1 MKLPFFLLLC
11 ILSATTPYTQNVGI
25 GTTSPAFRLDVG
37 GRMRVKTGTLGNVSS
52 SSGIW
57 LEDYRDGSN
66 RAFIGMQDSIRVGFY
81 GNGPDGFGWGLNFNT
96 RNGNVGIG
104 IANALSALHVHS
116 PENTF
121 NSYLRLTHSSSGTSF
136 SDGAYMGLD
145 GTNLL
150 FNNGEGGDVIFTLGG
165 GVSRLKIDNTG
176 NVGIEVTSPTER
188 LHISGNLKLQS
199 ATAQL
204 LFHNN
209 TSDRAAIQLSGESIE
224 IGTVAG
230 NTGGRVMFST
240 NNVTRMF
247 VSAAGELNRPRTGN
261 ADVLPIAFGRVLSNG
276 TVANIAGATVVKNFN
291 GSFNITL
298 IGEDISDDPD
308 AYTVIVNPF
317 ITGADEFDP
326 VSTRVRFDGDDILVE
341 FGHFNV
347 VFQNHADCGCT
358 QNLNS
363 YISGQG
369 YANANVGFSFLVYK
383 Q

>member
-11 ILSATTPYTQNVGI
+11 IGPIASAYAQNVGI
-25 GTTSPAFRLDVG
+25 GTTNPAFRLDVA
-37 GRMRVKTGTLGNVSS
+37 GRMRVKTGTIGNASS

-66 RAFIGMQDSIRVGFY
+66 RAFIGMQDSIRAGFY

-121 NSYLRLTHSSSGTSF
+121 NSYIRLTHQSSGTGF

-145 GTNLL
+145 GSNLL
-150 FNNGEGGDVIFTLGG
+150 FNNSEGGDVIFTLGG

-176 NVGIEVTSPTER
+176 NVGIDVASPAER
-188 LHISGNLKLQS
+188 LHVSGNLKLQS
-199 ATAQL
+199 STAQL

-209 TSDRAAIQLSGESIE
+209 TSDRAVIKLEGESID
-224 IGTVAG
+224 IGTASG
-230 NTGGRVMFST
+230 NTGGRVIFST

-261 ADVLPIAFGRVLSNG
+261 ADILPIAYGRVLSSG
-276 TVANIAGATVVKNFN
+276 TIANIAGASVTKNFD

-298 IGEDISDDPD
+298 TGEDVSANPN
-308 AYTVIVNPF
+308 AYTVIVTPF
-317 ITGADEFDP
+317 ITGADQFNP

-341 FGHFNV
+341 FGHFTV
-347 VFQNHADCGCT
+347 IYQNHADCGCT
-358 QNLNS
+358 ENLSS
-363 YISGQG
+363 YIVGQA
-369 YANANVGFSFLVYK
+369 YANSNVGFSFLVYK